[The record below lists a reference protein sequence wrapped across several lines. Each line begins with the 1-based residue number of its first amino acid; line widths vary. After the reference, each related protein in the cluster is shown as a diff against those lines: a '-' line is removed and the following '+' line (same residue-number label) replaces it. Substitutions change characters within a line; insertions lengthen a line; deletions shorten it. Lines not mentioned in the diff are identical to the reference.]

1 MNKYLFGFSVLLLL
15 LVIIISNIAIN
26 QYRGKIKA
34 QKQVISEQEAVYK
47 MEQIKYQYELEL
59 KRLNEILE
67 QSGLCEIKLETN
79 L

>member
-34 QKQVISEQEAVYK
+34 QKQVVSEQEAVYK
-47 MEQIKYQYELEL
+47 MEQIKHQYELEL
-59 KRLNEILE
+59 EKLHKTLE
-67 QSGLCEIKLETN
+67 QSGLCGITLETN